1 MGGLAWSYLA
11 KCAVEE
17 SVKEQ
22 SYFPVNMGERVA
34 MGRWLGLAAPA
45 MSYPC
50 LSLDLGARQLK
61 SVTEVTCL

>member
-1 MGGLAWSYLA
+1 M
-11 KCAVEE
+11 
-17 SVKEQ
+17 KEQ